1 MFEDV
6 CAAIEKASMKK
17 GAKVIEDAFSSLDY
31 DNLKVRYLNS
41 FNKFI
46 ITNLFWKD
54 CNGNIYCPMVEI
66 LNVGSYII
74 PVPVLVGNISLKGYS
89 SGRVEM
95 FLEKNRYIPD
105 EDEIENSIWHEPTM
119 LTIDHIKEIVKPIA
133 EKYGL
138 EAVYL
143 FGSQARGE
151 STPESD
157 YDFYIKRGN
166 LRGLFELSGLF
177 IDLKAALG
185 KQVDIV
191 LEPESKKELDDYLV
205 EGIKKDGI
213 LIYSDKEMIA
223 KLVINNDDS
232 VNLSNG

>member
-1 MFEDV
+1 MLENV

-17 GAKVIEDAFSSLDY
+17 GVKVIEDAFSSLEY

-46 ITNLFWKD
+46 ITNLFWKAL
-54 CNGNIYCPMVEI
+54 CGSVHCPVVEI
-66 LNVGSYII
+66 LVVKKYAK
-74 PVPVLVGNISLKGYS
+74 PVPVLVGNISLKGHS
-89 SGRVEM
+89 SEQVEM

-105 EDEIENSIWHEPTM
+105 EDEIENSIWHELTM
-119 LTIDHIKEIVKPIA
+119 LTIDQIKEIVKPIA

-138 EAVYL
+138 EAVSL

-151 STPESD
+151 ATPESD
-157 YDFYIKRGN
+157 YDFYIKRGK

-185 KQVDIV
+185 KEVDIV
-191 LEPESKKELDDYLV
+191 LEPESKKKLDDYLV
-205 EGIKKDGI
+205 EGIKRDGI
-213 LIYSDKEMIA
+213 LIYCNPE
-223 KLVINNDDS
+223 LS
-232 VNLSNG
+232 VEIKR

>member
-1 MFEDV
+1 MLEDV
-6 CAAIEKASMKK
+6 CAAIEKAAMKK
-17 GAKVIEDAFSSLDY
+17 GVKVIEDAFSSLDY
-31 DNLKVRYLNS
+31 DNLKVRYLGS

-46 ITNLFWKD
+46 ITNLFWKAS
-54 CNGNIYCPMVEI
+54 GRIVHCPVVEI
-66 LNVGSYII
+66 LVVEKYIK
-74 PVPVLVGNISLKGYS
+74 PVPVLVGNISLNGHS
-89 SGRVEM
+89 SEHVEM

-119 LTIDHIKEIVKPIA
+119 LTIDQIKEIVKPIA

-151 STPESD
+151 ATPESD
-157 YDFYIKRGN
+157 YDFYVKRGK
-166 LRGLFELSGLF
+166 LSGLFELSGLF

-185 KQVDIV
+185 KQVDII

-205 EGIKKDGI
+205 EGIKRDGI
-213 LIYSDKEMIA
+213 LIYCDSKSSA
-223 KLVINNDDS
+223 KFDS
-232 VNLSNG
+232 LRL